1 MTYADFMRGL
11 FYKFNMIYVK
21 SKPYIAFGGSP
32 REEAEYVGM
41 VTLLVDSETVLNNI
55 ENRNMA
61 EALCLIS
68 QGYEQWEVALMIDK
82 SPKTIAWYVMEIKR
96 ILRNFQ

>member
-32 REEAEYVGM
+32 QEEAEYVGM